1 MYPTRATRTPLPQTT
16 PEARNNG
23 EHRRGTIPSP
33 PRLPDP
39 VEERKVFAPVTLGET
54 PGNSAECRTKT
65 TDDTEEYVREM
76 KAMVAEYLQ
85 LLTILTKV
93 RNKTGVQ

>member
-1 MYPTRATRTPLPQTT
+1 MYLSMVTRPTSPATTS
-16 PEARNNG
+16 EEENNG
-23 EHRRGTIPSP
+23 EQCRIIIPSP

-76 KAMVAEYLQ
+76 KAMVA
-85 LLTILTKV
+85 
-93 RNKTGVQ
+93 